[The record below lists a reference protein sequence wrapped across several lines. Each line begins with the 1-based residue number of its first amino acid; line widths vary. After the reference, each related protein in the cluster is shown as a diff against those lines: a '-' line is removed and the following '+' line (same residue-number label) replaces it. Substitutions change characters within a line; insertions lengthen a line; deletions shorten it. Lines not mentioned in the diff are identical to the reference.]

1 MENILDKIVK
11 AKRVL
16 VDQNKKLIPVE
27 KLEKSI
33 YFDGPCISLEEYI
46 KRPDKAGVIA
56 EFKRASPSK
65 GDINPFASAEKIP
78 LAYMQ
83 AGASAVSVLTD
94 EAFFKGRNEDLTQAR
109 EWNYSPILRKDFII
123 DEYQILEAKSI
134 GADAILLIL
143 SLLDDRTRKSFIEL
157 AHQLGMEVLA
167 EIHEEEEFSAAALEA
182 DLIGINSRSL
192 KRMQV
197 LPQHAIEIKQKLN
210 LDKTTIAESG
220 IHSAKEAWL
229 MHQAGFDGF
238 LIGTA
243 FMETPDPGFACRQF
257 IHHLEELKN
266 KSAPV

>member
-1 MENILDKIVK
+1 MSNILDTIVK
-11 AKRVL
+11 EKRIL
-16 VDQNKKLIPVE
+16 VDQNKKLIPIE
-27 KLEKSI
+27 KLERSI

-56 EFKRASPSK
+56 EFKRASPSR

-94 EAFFKGRNEDLTQAR
+94 EPFFKGKNEDLTQAR

-123 DEYQILEAKSI
+123 DEYQIIEAKSI

-143 SLLDDRTRKSFIEL
+143 SLLDEKRLKSFIDL
-157 AHQLGMEVLA
+157 AHQLGLEVLA
-167 EIHEEEEFSAAALEA
+167 EIHEFDEFSETAVDA

-192 KRMQV
+192 KQMEV
-197 LPQHAIEIKQKLN
+197 LPDHAISIKQKLD
-210 LDKTTIAESG
+210 LDKTFISESG
-220 IHSAKEAWL
+220 INSPEEALL
-229 MHQAGFDGF
+229 MQQAGFDGF

-243 FMETPDPGFACRQF
+243 FMQSPDPGFACRQF
-257 IHHLEELKN
+257 IHHFEELRRGVR
-266 KSAPV
+266 S